1 MPLFFSIFICSCI
14 IFMCVCYFFYKP
26 MHLLLTRHKHA
37 LHSLPVSERRI
48 LPAVF
53 LSPKDQEKMWII
65 LINLVALLHPQL
77 STKTARHAMRH
88 LVDWHLYL
96 SVSLKVS
103 IKTLRLVCDLLFQF
117 GLCIL
122 QWRNIVKSTILF
134 QIELGRRSWIVVF
147 SMMPGIALKN
157 INFKKTLLAQLA
169 QLFILVSYTCSITKY
184 PIL

>member
-1 MPLFFSIFICSCI
+1 
-14 IFMCVCYFFYKP
+14 

-88 LVDWHLYL
+88 LVDW
-96 SVSLKVS
+96 
-103 IKTLRLVCDLLFQF
+103 
-117 GLCIL
+117 
-122 QWRNIVKSTILF
+122 
-134 QIELGRRSWIVVF
+134 
-147 SMMPGIALKN
+147 
-157 INFKKTLLAQLA
+157 
-169 QLFILVSYTCSITKY
+169 
-184 PIL
+184 